1 MIFSPLRLAFTSRS
15 STLAGRNGTEEKV
28 GQQSVFHM
36 KGVWWFDSLRSICS
50 ACTCCWVS
58 GLIFISFLGFC
69 LFLRPT
75 FASHSSIIVQGA
87 IWCVVLCFTGFE
99 KAECY

>member
-1 MIFSPLRLAFTSRS
+1 MDFNNDFQSFTVDITSRS
-15 STLAGRNGTEEKV
+15 STLAERNGTEEKV

-69 LFLRPT
+69 LPLFYNCTRSNMVCGVML
-75 FASHSSIIVQGA
+75 HWI
-87 IWCVVLCFTGFE
+87 
-99 KAECY
+99 